1 MQPSLLVYHER
12 TPLQD
17 PRLGISQTIT
27 QALAPNQS
35 LALTHNEIPALQ
47 ISVTDDMTNT
57 VTVTSST
64 ETANTE
70 TANTHTDGA
79 DASLQAVPATATAAG
94 TARVQVTPPT
104 AADPTDQPHGP
115 YKLHLPIG
123 RRD

>member
-35 LALTHNEIPALQ
+35 LVLTHNEIPALQ

-70 TANTHTDGA
+70 RQTRI
-79 DASLQAVPATATAAG
+79 QM
-94 TARVQVTPPT
+94 ARMPPCKRFR
-104 AADPTDQPHGP
+104 PRP
-115 YKLHLPIG
+115 LPRE
-123 RRD
+123 RRGSK